1 MAKKRI
7 LSLALALLLVVSVP
21 LTVVAQGYDLVNG
34 DITVTAD
41 DSGQYVSQG
50 GGQNELQTSDTVIS
64 SSSST
69 DNTITIST
77 AGSAAAEI
85 TIKDLNVSTNQDTST
100 IDVGSST
107 ATIKVEG
114 DNQIERDGSAFAKS
128 ALIHVSDGNLTLTSE
143 NGGALELDNRDT
155 TGAAIGSN
163 ENEDFSGDIRI
174 DGNIDLDAGTT
185 IGTRGS
191 AGIGSGKKGDFTG
204 TVTIAGDANVD
215 AIAQDN
221 GAGIGSGY
229 GGEMS
234 GTITIGENAQ
244 VSASSDDDGA
254 GIGSGGK
261 GEMSGTITIGG
272 NAQVSASSN
281 DDGAGIGSGYKGEM
295 SGTITIGENA
305 QVTAA
310 SKLDGA
316 GIGSSQYGEMS
327 GTISILGDAEVDAAS
342 CDQGA
347 GIGSGLK
354 GELSGDIIIGGN
366 ARVTAS
372 SSTEAPG
379 IGIGSQFD
387 RDYIPM
393 TGTIVIRDN
402 ARVTANAG
410 QEGSAAI
417 GGENDSQMEGVIAIL
432 GNAQVVTGVVSSVE
446 MRVDPATG
454 QVILTVATEAGKYGN
469 IGGQNNA
476 HDWAGG
482 SYIFAPDATVNGV
495 KGSEVN
501 ELDDYVNF
509 FHDPDTDEKSNY
521 IRLDVGVEDG
531 KFVASATGARVR
543 KIQYKNDSYN
553 STIVPTAPGRYEVLC
568 VLLVPDKEMDE
579 SPVILRI
586 GELIIPEKDPPIEP
600 IQPIQPEKPVAQTAD
615 NAAPLYRVV
624 DRNGRD
630 VPIRSGK
637 NGTVYSISTNEAQA
651 TLTGNLYCLKIIR
664 SWGVEQIEF
673 TTPEGTFT
681 FPLDTLIQRGTDFQ
695 SYYLTHD
702 GTQVSFTLNGESVAD
717 ILI

>member
-7 LSLALALLLVVSVP
+7 LSLALALLLVASVP
-21 LTVVAQGYDLVNG
+21 LTVVAQEYDLVNG

-77 AGSAAAEI
+77 AGSATAEI
-85 TIKDLNVSTNQDTST
+85 TIKDLNVSTDKDTST

-114 DNQIERDGSAFAKS
+114 NNQIERNASSDS
-128 ALIHVSDGNLTLTSE
+128 ALIHVSDGDLTLTSE
-143 NGGALELDNRDT
+143 NSGKLELDNWSSS
-155 TGAAIGSN
+155 GAVIGSN
-163 ENEDFSGDIRI
+163 EGEDFSGDIRV
-174 DGNIDLDAGTT
+174 DGNIDLNAGTT
-185 IGTRGS
+185 LGAEGG
-191 AGIGSGKKGDFTG
+191 AGIGSGKKGDFAG

-281 DDGAGIGSGYKGEM
+281 DDGAGIGSGYRGEM

-446 MRVDPATG
+446 MRVDLATG

-509 FHDPDTDEKSNY
+509 FHDPDTGEESNY
-521 IRLDVGVEDG
+521 IQLDVDVEDG

-543 KIQYKNDSYN
+543 KIQYKNESYN
-553 STIVPTAPGRYEVLC
+553 STVVPTAPGRYEVLC

-600 IQPIQPEKPVAQTAD
+600 IQPEKPVAQTAD
-615 NAAPLYRVV
+615 NAAPLYRVL

-637 NGTVYSISTNEAQA
+637 NGAVYSISTNEAQA

>member
-7 LSLALALLLVVSVP
+7 LSLALALLLVASVP
-21 LTVVAQGYDLVNG
+21 LTVVAQEYDLVNG

-77 AGSAAAEI
+77 AGSATAEI
-85 TIKDLNVSTNQDTST
+85 TIKDLNVSTDKDTST

-114 DNQIERDGSAFAKS
+114 NNQIERNASSDS
-128 ALIHVSDGNLTLTSE
+128 ALIHVSDGDLTLTSE
-143 NGGALELDNRDT
+143 NSGKLELDNWSSS
-155 TGAAIGSN
+155 GAVIGSN
-163 ENEDFSGDIRI
+163 EGEDFSGDIRV
-174 DGNIDLDAGTT
+174 DGNIDLNAGTT
-185 IGTRGS
+185 LGAEGG
-191 AGIGSGKKGDFTG
+191 AGIGSGKKGDFAG

-281 DDGAGIGSGYKGEM
+281 DDGAGIGSGYRGEM

-446 MRVDPATG
+446 MRVDLATG

-509 FHDPDTDEKSNY
+509 FHDPDTGEESNY
-521 IRLDVGVEDG
+521 IQLDVDVEDG

-543 KIQYKNDSYN
+543 KIQYKNESYN
-553 STIVPTAPGRYEVLC
+553 STVVPTAPGRYEVLC

-600 IQPIQPEKPVAQTAD
+600 IQPEKPVAQTAD
-615 NAAPLYRVV
+615 NAAPLYRVL

-637 NGTVYSISTNEAQA
+637 NGAVYSISTNEAQA

-664 SWGVEQIEF
+664 SWGVEQIKF

-681 FPLDTLIQRGTDFQ
+681 FSLDDLIQRGTDFQ

>member
-1 MAKKRI
+1 M
-7 LSLALALLLVVSVP
+7 
-21 LTVVAQGYDLVNG
+21 
-34 DITVTAD
+34 
-41 DSGQYVSQG
+41 
-50 GGQNELQTSDTVIS
+50 
-64 SSSST
+64 
-69 DNTITIST
+69 
-77 AGSAAAEI
+77 
-85 TIKDLNVSTNQDTST
+85 NVSTDKDTST

-114 DNQIERDGSAFAKS
+114 NNQIERNASSDS
-128 ALIHVSDGNLTLTSE
+128 ALIHVSDGDLTLTSE
-143 NGGALELDNRDT
+143 NSGKLELDNWSSS
-155 TGAAIGSN
+155 GAVIGSN
-163 ENEDFSGDIRI
+163 EGEDFSGDIRV
-174 DGNIDLDAGTT
+174 DGNIDLNAGTT
-185 IGTRGS
+185 LGAEGG
-191 AGIGSGKKGDFTG
+191 AGIGSGKKGDFAG

-281 DDGAGIGSGYKGEM
+281 DDGAGIGSGYRGEM

-446 MRVDPATG
+446 MRVDLATG

-509 FHDPDTDEKSNY
+509 FHDPDTGEESNY
-521 IRLDVGVEDG
+521 IQLDVDVEDG

-543 KIQYKNDSYN
+543 KIQYKNESYN
-553 STIVPTAPGRYEVLC
+553 STVVPTAPGRYEVLC

-600 IQPIQPEKPVAQTAD
+600 IQPEKPVAQTAD
-615 NAAPLYRVV
+615 NAAPLY
-624 DRNGRD
+624 
-630 VPIRSGK
+630 
-637 NGTVYSISTNEAQA
+637 
-651 TLTGNLYCLKIIR
+651 
-664 SWGVEQIEF
+664 
-673 TTPEGTFT
+673 
-681 FPLDTLIQRGTDFQ
+681 
-695 SYYLTHD
+695 
-702 GTQVSFTLNGESVAD
+702 
-717 ILI
+717 

>member
-7 LSLALALLLVVSVP
+7 LSLALALLLVASVP
-21 LTVVAQGYDLVNG
+21 LAVVAQEYDLVNG

-77 AGSAAAEI
+77 AGSATAEI
-85 TIKDLNVSTNQDTST
+85 TIKDLNVSTDKDTST

-114 DNQIERDGSAFAKS
+114 NNQIERNASSDS
-128 ALIHVSDGNLTLTSE
+128 ALIHVSDGDLTLTSE
-143 NGGALELDNRDT
+143 NSGKLELDNWSSS
-155 TGAAIGSN
+155 GAVIGSN
-163 ENEDFSGDIRI
+163 EGEDFSGDIRV
-174 DGNIDLDAGTT
+174 DGNIDLNAGTT
-185 IGTRGS
+185 LGAEGG
-191 AGIGSGKKGDFTG
+191 AGIGSGKKGDFAG

-446 MRVDPATG
+446 MRVDLATG

-509 FHDPDTDEKSNY
+509 FHDPDTGEESNY
-521 IRLDVGVEDG
+521 IQLDVDVEDG

-543 KIQYKNDSYN
+543 KIQYKNESYN
-553 STIVPTAPGRYEVLC
+553 STVVPTAPGRYEVLC

-600 IQPIQPEKPVAQTAD
+600 IQPEKPVAQTAD
-615 NAAPLYRVV
+615 NAAPLYRVL

-637 NGTVYSISTNEAQA
+637 NGAVYSISTNEAQA

-664 SWGVEQIEF
+664 SWGVEQIKF

-681 FPLDTLIQRGTDFQ
+681 FSLDDLIQRGTDFQ

-702 GTQVSFTLNGESVAD
+702 GTQVSFTLNGESVTD